1 MAKFCENCGAELKEN
16 AKFCSKCGYKI
27 PENDEILEN
36 NEAQLIG
43 ENTQKNQKK
52 RKGSAR
58 KTTAKKDT
66 RGIATKIIAGVVVVT
81 LVGVGVGAGYI
92 VNHLKDNKKSEIVEE
107 QSEENSA
114 EKSEEESVDKPAEDQ
129 NKEEKTEPAI
139 DMEALLNEVD
149 TDYLLKV
156 CTYLPVYSSPD
167 QISDDDLYKM
177 YYNAMQYCM
186 QYHEDL
192 GEEYACEERQI
203 IPDDQFITM
212 GSDGTGS
219 FSKTSFDKFCELT
232 GITKKPEDL
241 SGDVYTYDDN
251 AYYLMPT
258 DAWFN
263 GITCRIVERG
273 YDEEKEEILINIE
286 KKEDNP
292 MDSSD
297 EAVVTEE
304 TVVIV
309 PSDNTLGYQ
318 ISRIDSGYTEIENVI
333 SEVN

>member
-27 PENDEILEN
+27 PENNEILEN
-36 NEAQLIG
+36 NEEQLIG

-58 KTTAKKDT
+58 KTAAKKDT
-66 RGIATKIIAGVVVVT
+66 RGIATKIIAVVVAIA

-114 EKSEEESVDKPAEDQ
+114 EKSEEKSVDKPAEDQ

-186 QYHEDL
+186 QYHADL

-219 FSKTSFDKFCELT
+219 FNKTSFDKFCELT

-318 ISRIDSGYTEIENVI
+318 MARIDSGYTEIENIVG
-333 SEVN
+333 VN